1 MEFLQSVKNIASSIG
16 NFPVEVYHAFIA
28 PFRVYKFLKS
38 MLREG
43 FYEISTD
50 FEYEGKP
57 YQFRTLIQ
65 PDADIINYIPD
76 ISQNNQKQWLDTF
89 KKQYG
94 KHLQNIDFFMQR
106 ATESHLA
113 LSRIIDTGI
122 IAANVYPIWRFI
134 ENYNLETAGVSG
146 ILLALSAA
154 FRKFLKPYVVRISLK
169 GVFRIAR
176 IYFRKRIS

>member
-1 MEFLQSVKNIASSIG
+1 MDLLQRIKNIAIKLG

-28 PFRVYKFLKS
+28 PFRVYRFLKS

-76 ISQNNQKQWLDTF
+76 ITQSTKKTWLETF
-89 KKQYG
+89 KKQYDN
-94 KHLQNIDFFMQR
+94 HLQNIDFFMQR

-113 LSRIIDTGI
+113 LSRIIDSGI
-122 IAANVYPIWRFI
+122 IALNVYPIWRFV
-134 ENYNLETAGVSG
+134 ENFNLETIGLSG
-146 ILLALSAA
+146 ILVAISAA
-154 FRKFLKPYVVRISLK
+154 FRKYLKPYIVRLSLR
-169 GVFRIAR
+169 GIFRIAR
-176 IYFRKRIS
+176 IYFRKRIK